1 MGQYPSNVR
10 LRPMRWLFTLLLV
23 MVANASTL
31 ESRES
36 QSRKFLGAI
45 ISSVK
50 SAAKGAMAA
59 LGMTTGKPGEVREDK
74 IGTMNRLMMPKV
86 LGDFLEPQTPFKWSP
101 GKAWAS
107 RDAPEWPNRDSPGSI
122 PDGTGTYKFDRSGI
136 FLLSELGQRATENGP
151 APMTEMQGPQ
161 DTRQPSSFFDPDL
174 KQPYKFEGNLPLP
187 GTTVSK
193 AHAPQKPRPGP
204 NGVQHFEFPK
214 LPFDMDDDASTGQ
227 DKSKRVGPSP
237 VEKMGPTPPCSDCL
251 PVNERFKLP
260 PHAQANDPFQDLKA
274 PPE

>member
-1 MGQYPSNVR
+1 MFLKTYLHLNIWIRSH
-10 LRPMRWLFTLLLV
+10 FFLL
-23 MVANASTL
+23 
-31 ESRES
+31 
-36 QSRKFLGAI
+36 
-45 ISSVK
+45 

-107 RDAPEWPNRDSPGSI
+107 RDAPEWPNRDSPGSV
-122 PDGTGTYKFDRSGI
+122 PDGTGTFKFDRSGI

-174 KQPYKFEGNLPLP
+174 KVSGFHGFQN
-187 GTTVSK
+187 GT
-193 AHAPQKPRPGP
+193 
-204 NGVQHFEFPK
+204 
-214 LPFDMDDDASTGQ
+214 PFD
-227 DKSKRVGPSP
+227 
-237 VEKMGPTPPCSDCL
+237 
-251 PVNERFKLP
+251 F
-260 PHAQANDPFQDLKA
+260 
-274 PPE
+274 